1 MFSIHAHRTLSRI
14 LTLSAAVLLPLACL
28 ASGPH
33 YTYDDANRLV
43 LVSYPQGSGI
53 LYTYDEADNLTG
65 VETISLPPAPP
76 SLSVIS
82 NQPTTAQLQWGSAGF
97 TNGYAIYRR
106 SADNRVWEELTTVT
120 SGTTSFVD
128 TSLEPGSN
136 YAYQLFAIGP
146 GGRLSAGS
154 PVARPVRPGGGEIR
168 TEADVP
174 VGLPN
179 RLRLNFNS
187 EEGTAY
193 RLESTDSLPAGAWSA
208 AAFGIV
214 PTGSTSVA
222 PVDGTGGNITLYVPY
237 DFSGPNRFF
246 RIVEVE

>member
-1 MFSIHAHRTLSRI
+1 
-14 LTLSAAVLLPLACL
+14 
-28 ASGPH
+28 
-33 YTYDDANRLV
+33 
-43 LVSYPQGSGI
+43 
-53 LYTYDEADNLTG
+53 
-65 VETISLPPAPP
+65 
-76 SLSVIS
+76 
-82 NQPTTAQLQWGSAGF
+82 
-97 TNGYAIYRR
+97 
-106 SADNRVWEELTTVT
+106 LTTVT

-179 RLRLNFNS
+179 RLRLNFIS

-214 PTGSTSVA
+214 PTGSTSAA

-246 RIVEVE
+246 RIVEVEN